1 MTRHPIVASAGL
13 IALVLLIALGVVLLP
28 APDIDGIRQQ
38 VAASG
43 VWAPATYLALMV
55 GSTQLPFPRTV
66 WTVSAGV
73 IFGSVAGVALALGGM
88 ALSAAVSL
96 VVVRWVGGPAIR
108 RAERDARVRSVQDLL
123 SRRGW
128 VAVLGLRMIPV
139 VPFTPLNY
147 ACGLSRIPLLPC
159 LAATV
164 IGSVPMTVAAV
175 AAADA
180 VVADGDPRIL
190 LLGVLI
196 GGIGLCVAG
205 REVVLIWRL
214 LSGQGS
220 TVDESR

>member
-13 IALVLLIALGVVLLP
+13 IALVLLIVLGFVLLP

-43 VWAPATYLALMV
+43 AWGPVTYLALMV

-73 IFGSVAGVALALGGM
+73 IFGSVAGVAMALGGM

-108 RAERDARVRSVQDLL
+108 RAEQDARVRSVQDVL

-147 ACGLSRIPLLPC
+147 ACGLSRIPFLPC
-159 LAATV
+159 LTATV